1 MATDGISEPKI
12 EKDWSKEV
20 DEILPKAVALA
31 KESKL
36 QEALE
41 QLLTLEKQTRSSA
54 DVLSN
59 GRVLVQI
66 VTLIHDAKDWKQLN
80 EYVTLLSKKH
90 GLLKGAVSKMVQ
102 QAMTYLE
109 STPDKP
115 TKLELIE
122 TLRTVTEG
130 KIFVEVER
138 ARLTRMLSKIK
149 EDEGNI
155 NDATEIL
162 HELQVETF
170 GSMERREKTDFIL
183 EQMRLSLLK
192 RDFTRLQIISR
203 KISIKYFDDAANED
217 LKLRFYE
224 IMIQHAL
231 HEENFLNVTK
241 YYRQVYNSKTVKEDD
256 SKWPEVLKNVVLFI
270 VLSPYDNEQSDLI
283 HRIDEDSK
291 LAQVPQFKEFLKN
304 FITHELMRWPK
315 IVEIYSGDIRN
326 SYVFASTSEE
336 GKRRWEHLHKRV
348 IEHNIRVIA
357 KYYQRITF
365 KRLTQL
371 LDLSPADA
379 EEYLSKLVVS
389 KTIHARID
397 RPAGIITFVSRKDPN
412 SILTSWSH
420 SVNEVLE
427 LIAKTTHLI
436 AKEEIVHSAK
446 LSKRVGAAE

>member
-1 MATDGISEPKI
+1 MADTFTEPKI

-20 DEILPKAVALA
+20 DEILPKAAAIA
-31 KESKL
+31 KDSKL

-41 QLLTLEKQTRSSA
+41 LLLALEKQTRSSA

-59 GRVLVQI
+59 GRVLIQI
-66 VTLIHDAKDWKQLN
+66 VSLIHEAKDWKLLN

-90 GLLKGAVSKMVQ
+90 GLLKAAVSKMVQ
-102 QAMTYLE
+102 QAMSYLDT
-109 STPDKP
+109 TPDKS

-138 ARLTRMLSKIK
+138 ARLTRMLSKMK

-170 GSMERREKTDFIL
+170 GSMDRREKTDFIL

-203 KISIKYFDDAANED
+203 KISIKYFDDVANED

-231 HEENFLNVTK
+231 HEENFLNATK
-241 YYRQVYNSKTVKEDD
+241 YYRQVYNSKTVKDD
-256 SKWPEVLKNVVLFI
+256 DAKWTEVLKNVVFFI

-283 HRIDEDSK
+283 HRIDEDVK
-291 LAQVPQFKEFLKN
+291 LAQLPVYKEFLKN

-315 IVEIYSGDIRN
+315 IVEIYSADVRN
-326 SYVFASTSEE
+326 SYVFDAKTED
-336 GKRRWEHLHKRV
+336 GKKRWDFLHKRV
-348 IEHNIRVIA
+348 IEHNIRVVA

-371 LDLSPADA
+371 LDLSPTET

-389 KTIHARID
+389 KTIHARLD
-397 RPAGIITFVSRKDPN
+397 RPAGIVSFVTKKDPN
-412 SILTSWSH
+412 SVLTAWSH

-446 LSKRVGAAE
+446 LSKRVGIAE